1 MGSAASS
8 DSKRKP
14 KREHP
19 KLFARV
25 TKLREPRGRTITC
38 GF

>member
-25 TKLREPRGRTITC
+25 TKLNPAVARFTC